1 MPIHNNKLKVPDPF
15 IMKKEDV
22 NQCIVAFLETNGF
35 DVSLMGQRDEI
46 DIIAVRDNMKF
57 YIESRG
63 NQATMH
69 TGDKLFDSSQLDIH
83 LSEQVTT
90 LMKNYSEMNNEKW
103 LVIANPNI
111 PRLKNRIARIEE
123 ALDKLGIIRIWVND
137 DKSLFVE
144 GSATDLLENYQLL
157 LNKVQE

>member
-1 MPIHNNKLKVPDPF
+1 MPIHNNKLKDPDPF
-15 IMKKEDV
+15 IMKKEYV

-35 DVSLMGQRDEI
+35 DVSLMGPRDDI
-46 DIIAVRDNMKF
+46 DIIAVRDQMTF

-63 NQATMH
+63 NQAAMH

-90 LMKNYSEMNNEKW
+90 LMKNYSDINNEKR

-111 PRLKNRIARIEE
+111 PRLKKRVARIED
-123 ALDKLGIIRIWVND
+123 ALNKLGIIRIWVNE
-137 DKSLFVE
+137 DKSVLVE
-144 GSATDLLENYQLL
+144 GPDTDLLENYQLL
-157 LNKVQE
+157 LNEIQE